1 MKLKQMLAMAL
12 AVGLVHAPVQAAET
26 PKDMVATYE
35 TLADA
40 ILAVR
45 KTEENFIRALLDGH
59 RHAAEA
65 MFKHGDA
72 AEAAAAMALWAN
84 EGDNAVGGVR
94 KKLLEGGHHHNA
106 AGEAQGI
113 YEPGFVVVTREAK
126 KAALDASAA
135 LQKAAN
141 DEEKKKAWDDFAK
154 AVDSVKK

>member
-1 MKLKQMLAMAL
+1 MKLKSLWTVTLAMGVAAL
-12 AVGLVHAPVQAAET
+12 PVRAAET
-26 PKDMVATYE
+26 PKDMAATYE

-45 KTEENFIRALLDGH
+45 KTEENFVRALLDGH

-65 MFKHGDA
+65 MLKRGDIEACA
-72 AEAAAAMALWAN
+72 AEMSLWAS

-126 KAALDASAA
+126 KAALDAAA
-135 LQKAAN
+135 AVQKATS
-141 DEEKKKAWDDFAK
+141 DEEKTKAWDAFAK